1 MGGRDKFD
9 KTIDEELLEND
20 FAYYDDW
27 KYGPMS
33 SWLTACEHHTLKL
46 MKHDFGYDLI
56 IGRHASGKNPTMGI
70 GSSNNAKD
78 IIEIRDSLRKLW

>member
-1 MGGRDKFD
+1 MKEKFNEEMDK
-9 KTIDEELLEND
+9 ELLENG

-33 SWLTACEHHTLKL
+33 GWTTSHEHHTLRL
-46 MKHDFGYDLI
+46 MRHDFGYDLI
-56 IGRHASGKNPTMGI
+56 ISRHASGTNPTMGI

-78 IIEIRDSLRKLW
+78 IIKIRDSLKNLW

>member
-1 MGGRDKFD
+1 MARDKFD
-9 KTIDEELLEND
+9 GSIDKELLEND

-33 SWLTACEHHTLKL
+33 GWSTSHEHHTLRL
-46 MKHDFGYDLI
+46 MRHDFGYDI
-56 IGRHASGKNPTMGI
+56 IVGRHASGENPTMGI

-78 IIEIRDSLRKLW
+78 IIKIRDSLKKLW